1 MSSGMQPFIAEEK
14 DKEKQAFEKTTEIH
28 REKAKAEDNFQKALK
43 VRMTKVTYQGWH
55 KIYKNGFIF

>member
-1 MSSGMQPFIAEEK
+1 MAEEK